1 MKKALFLIILLL
13 FLMDTLLADE
23 AGKTDTKQLSIEEL
37 DIKSLLDGKG
47 FTCIRPFYRRNFPLV
62 RLGGARKMNGSLVG
76 PFDVQFKVGR
86 SGRIKEGSI
95 QTKEWGVIAEI
106 DGPVKAVQTTEGV
119 LSEKQM
125 EDLFL
130 EVEDPWVYETS
141 VEKYFPTDSSVLLNL
156 KREPYLS
163 TEEEQFKKKKMELI
177 MEELENMIA
186 KQDLENK
193 GSVELTDKEWHEVP
207 SGFVDRL
214 KKGRRKIVL
223 IFSLHGQKITVEEV
237 LFVIESPKTHYE
249 ETVAWCSQDTVIDNA
264 LRIAREIK
272 NIKSD

>member
-1 MKKALFLIILLL
+1 
-13 FLMDTLLADE
+13 
-23 AGKTDTKQLSIEEL
+23 
-37 DIKSLLDGKG
+37 
-47 FTCIRPFYRRNFPLV
+47 
-62 RLGGARKMNGSLVG
+62 MNGSLAG
-76 PFDVQFKVGR
+76 PFDVRFKVGR

-95 QTKEWGVIAEI
+95 QTKEWGIVAEI
-106 DGPVKAVQTTEGV
+106 EGTVKAIQTTEGV

-130 EVEDPWVYETS
+130 EVKDPWVYETS

-163 TEEEQFKKKKMELI
+163 TEEEQFKRKKMELI
-177 MEELENMIA
+177 MGKLENMIA
-186 KQDLENK
+186 KQDLKNK
-193 GSVELTDKEWHEVP
+193 SSVELTDKEWHEVP

-214 KKGRRKIVL
+214 KKGHRKIVL